1 MKINKKLITSAAM
14 VAFAGSALAAPS
26 NEEIMQMM
34 QELKQEIADL
44 KQENTE
50 LKGDVEDVYTATE
63 EGMKAQVELAN
74 KTTIGGYGELHHNR
88 LEGHGGASDVDKMD
102 FHRFVLFFNHQF
114 SDRLRLVSEL
124 ELEHALVKDIGDSGT
139 ADNGP
144 GEIELEQA
152 YIEYDINDKVSAS
165 AGLFLIPVGILN
177 ETHEPDTFY
186 GVERNPV
193 EKNIIPTTW
202 WAGGVMGS
210 FQLAD
215 GLQLRVAAH
224 EPLEA
229 TSSFKPRDGRQK
241 TANAKAEDYAYTANL
256 KYTAIPGVTLGGS
269 INYQADFSQGGTL
282 AAEDGTLIE
291 GHAIIERGNFALRAL
306 YADWNFTGAG
316 PEALGRDSQV
326 GGYIEPS
333 YRVNDKFG
341 VFARY
346 SSYDN
351 EDGNSTATR
360 KTQSDV
366 GFNYYLDPQVVLK
379 ADYQSQSNDNDSEQ
393 KGFNVGMGYSF

>member
-1 MKINKKLITSAAM
+1 MKINKKLITAAAL
-14 VAFAGSALAAPS
+14 VAFAGTAAAAPS
-26 NEEIMQMM
+26 NDEIMKMM
-34 QELKQEIADL
+34 QDLKSEIADL
-44 KQENTE
+44 KQENQS
-50 LKGDVEDVYTATE
+50 LQGDIEDVAAGTE
-63 EGMKAQVELAN
+63 EAINAQVELAN

-102 FHRFVLFFNHQF
+102 FHRFVLFFNHKF

-124 ELEHALVKDIGDSGT
+124 ELEHALVKDIGDDTTSE
-139 ADNGP
+139 NGP

-165 AGLFLIPVGILN
+165 VGLFLIPVGILN

-229 TSSFKPRDGRQK
+229 TATFKPRDGRQK

-269 INYQADFSQGGTL
+269 VNYQADFSQGGTL

-291 GHAIIERGNFALRAL
+291 GHAIIEMGKFGLRAL
-306 YADWNFTGAG
+306 YADWDFTGAG
-316 PEALGRDSQV
+316 PKALGRDSQV

-333 YRVNDKFG
+333 YRINDKFG

-351 EDGNSTATR
+351 EDGNSSSTR

-366 GFNYYLDPQVVLK
+366 GFSYFLDPTVVLK
-379 ADYQSQSNDNDSEQ
+379 ADYQSQSNDSGSEQ
-393 KGFNVGMGYSF
+393 KGVNVGFGYSF

>member
-1 MKINKKLITSAAM
+1 MKIKNNLIKAAVM
-14 VAFAGSALAAPS
+14 VAIAGSASAAPS

-34 QELKQEIADL
+34 QELKSEIADL
-44 KQENTE
+44 KQENRD

-102 FHRFVLFFNHQF
+102 FHRFVLFINHQY
-114 SDRLRLVSEL
+114 SDNLRLITEL
-124 ELEHALVKDIGDSGT
+124 EIEHSLAGEGK
-139 ADNGP
+139 P
-144 GEIELEQA
+144 GEVELEQA
-152 YIEYDINDKVSAS
+152 YVEYDINDKVSAS
-165 AGLFLIPVGILN
+165 VGLFLIPVGILN

-224 EPLEA
+224 EGLEA
-229 TSSFKPRDGRQK
+229 SSTFKIRDGRQK
-241 TANAKAEDYAYTANL
+241 TANAIAEDYAYTANL
-256 KYTAIPGVTLGGS
+256 KYTAIPGVTLGGT
-269 INYQADFSQGGTL
+269 INYQADFAQQTGLAVEEATL
-282 AAEDGTLIE
+282 VE
-291 GHAIIERGNFALRAL
+291 GHAIISMGNFGLRAL
-306 YADWNFTGAG
+306 YADWNVTGAG
-316 PEALGRDSQV
+316 PEALGRDSQI

-333 YRVNDKFG
+333 YKVNDKFG
-341 VFARY
+341 VFARF

-351 EDGNSTATR
+351 EDGNSTASR

-379 ADYQSQSNDNDSEQ
+379 ADYQSQSNDSGSEQ
-393 KGFNVGMGYSF
+393 KGVNVGFGYSF

>member
-1 MKINKKLITSAAM
+1 MKINKKLITAAAL
-14 VAFAGSALAAPS
+14 VAFAGTAAAAPS
-26 NEEIMQMM
+26 NDEIMKMM
-34 QELKQEIADL
+34 QDLKSEIADL
-44 KQENTE
+44 KQENQS
-50 LKGDVEDVYTATE
+50 LMGDIEDVAAGTE
-63 EGMKAQVELAN
+63 EAINAQVELAN

-102 FHRFVLFFNHQF
+102 FHRFVLFFNHKF

-124 ELEHALVKDIGDSGT
+124 ELEHALVKDIGDAST
-139 ADNGP
+139 DDNGP
-144 GEIELEQA
+144 GEVELEQA

-165 AGLFLIPVGILN
+165 VGLFLIPVGILN

-229 TSSFKPRDGRQK
+229 TSTFKPRDGRQK

-269 INYQADFSQGGTL
+269 VNYQADFSQGGTL

-291 GHAIIERGNFALRAL
+291 GHAIIEMGKFGLRAL
-306 YADWNFTGAG
+306 YADWDFTGAG
-316 PEALGRDSQV
+316 PEALGRDSQI

-333 YRVNDKFG
+333 YRINDKFG

-351 EDGNSTATR
+351 EDGNSSSTR

-366 GFNYYLDPQVVLK
+366 GFSYFLDPTVVLK
-379 ADYQSQSNDNDSEQ
+379 ADYQSQSNDSGSEQ
-393 KGFNVGMGYSF
+393 KGVNVGFGYSF

>member
-1 MKINKKLITSAAM
+1 MKIKNNLIKAAVM
-14 VAFAGSALAAPS
+14 VAIAGSASAAPS

-34 QELKQEIADL
+34 QELKSEIADL
-44 KQENTE
+44 KQENRD

-63 EGMKAQVELAN
+63 EGLKAQVELAN

-102 FHRFVLFFNHQF
+102 FHRFVLFINHQY
-114 SDRLRLVSEL
+114 SDNLRLITEL
-124 ELEHALVKDIGDSGT
+124 EIEHSLAGEGK
-139 ADNGP
+139 P
-144 GEIELEQA
+144 GEVELEQA
-152 YIEYDINDKVSAS
+152 YVEYDINDKVSAS
-165 AGLFLIPVGILN
+165 VGLFLIPVGILN

-224 EPLEA
+224 EGLEA
-229 TSSFKPRDGRQK
+229 SSTFKIRDGRQK
-241 TANAKAEDYAYTANL
+241 TANAIAEDYAYTANL
-256 KYTAIPGVTLGGS
+256 KYTAIPGVTLGGT
-269 INYQADFSQGGTL
+269 INYQADFAQQTGLAVEEATL
-282 AAEDGTLIE
+282 VE
-291 GHAIIERGNFALRAL
+291 GHAIISMGNFGLRAL
-306 YADWNFTGAG
+306 YADWNVTGAG
-316 PEALGRDSQV
+316 PEALGRDSQI

-333 YRVNDKFG
+333 YKVNDKFG
-341 VFARY
+341 VFARF

-351 EDGNSTATR
+351 EDGNSTASR

-379 ADYQSQSNDNDSEQ
+379 ADYQSQSNDSGSEQ
-393 KGFNVGMGYSF
+393 KGVNVGFGYSF

>member
-1 MKINKKLITSAAM
+1 M
-14 VAFAGSALAAPS
+14 VAFAGSALAAPT

-63 EGMKAQVELAN
+63 EGMKAQVKLAN

-88 LEGHGGASDVDKMD
+88 LEGHGGASDTDKMD
-102 FHRFVLFFNHQF
+102 FHRFVLFINHQY
-114 SDRLRLVSEL
+114 SDNLRLITEL
-124 ELEHALVKDIGDSGT
+124 ELEHSLAGDGF
-139 ADNGP
+139 P
-144 GEIELEQA
+144 GEVELEQA
-152 YIEYDINDKVSAS
+152 YVEYDINNKVSAS
-165 AGLFLIPVGILN
+165 IGLFLIPVGILN

-224 EPLEA
+224 EPLLA
-229 TSSFKPRDGRQK
+229 TATFKPRDGRQK

-256 KYTAIPGVTLGGS
+256 RYTAIPGVTLGGS
-269 INYQADFSQGGTL
+269 VNYQADFSQGGTL

-291 GHAIIERGNFALRAL
+291 GHAIIEMGKFGLRAL
-306 YADWNFTGAG
+306 YADWDFTGAG

-333 YRVNDKFG
+333 YKVSDKFG

-351 EDGNSTATR
+351 EDGNSTASR
-360 KTQSDV
+360 HTQSDV

-379 ADYQSQSNDNDSEQ
+379 ADYMSQSNDSGSEQ
-393 KGFNVGMGYSF
+393 KGVNVGVGYSF

>member
-1 MKINKKLITSAAM
+1 MNIKKRVLTLAVLSAISVSAM
-14 VAFAGSALAAPS
+14 AADPT
-26 NEEIMQMM
+26 NAEIMQMM
-34 QELKQEIADL
+34 QEMKEQMADL
-44 KQENTE
+44 KKENE
-50 LKGDVEDVYTATE
+50 SLKGEVEDVAGSVDAVADATDE
-63 EGMKAQVELAN
+63 AIKAQVKLSN

-88 LEGHGGASDVDKMD
+88 LEGHGGASDTDKMD
-102 FHRFVLFFNHQF
+102 FHRFVLFINHQY
-114 SDRLRLVSEL
+114 SDNLRLITEL
-124 ELEHALVKDIGDSGT
+124 ELEHSLAGDGF
-139 ADNGP
+139 P
-144 GEIELEQA
+144 GEVELEQA
-152 YIEYDINDKVSAS
+152 YIEYDINNKVSAS
-165 AGLFLIPVGILN
+165 VGLFLIPVGILN

-306 YADWNFTGAG
+306 YADSNITGAG

>member
-1 MKINKKLITSAAM
+1 MKIKNNLIKAAVM
-14 VAFAGSALAAPS
+14 VAIAGSASAAPS
-26 NEEIMQMM
+26 NDEIMQMM
-34 QELKQEIADL
+34 QELKSEIADL
-44 KQENTE
+44 KQENRD

-102 FHRFVLFFNHQF
+102 FHRFVLFINHQY
-114 SDRLRLVSEL
+114 SDNLRLITEL
-124 ELEHALVKDIGDSGT
+124 ELEHSLAGEGF
-139 ADNGP
+139 P
-144 GEIELEQA
+144 GEVELEQA

-165 AGLFLIPVGILN
+165 VGLFLIPIGILN

-256 KYTAIPGVTLGGS
+256 KYTAIPGVTLGGTV
-269 INYQADFSQGGTL
+269 NYQADFAQQTGL
-282 AAEDGTLIE
+282 AVEEGILVE
-291 GHAIIERGNFALRAL
+291 GHAIIEMGKFGLRAL
-306 YADWNFTGAG
+306 YADWKFTGAG
-316 PEALGRDSQV
+316 PEANGRDSQV

-379 ADYQSQSNDNDSEQ
+379 ADYQSQSNDSGSEQ

>member
-1 MKINKKLITSAAM
+1 MKIKNNLIKAAVM
-14 VAFAGSALAAPS
+14 VAIAGSASAAPS
-26 NEEIMQMM
+26 NDEIMQMM
-34 QELKQEIADL
+34 QELKSEIADL
-44 KQENTE
+44 KQENRD

-63 EGMKAQVELAN
+63 EGLKAQVELAN

-88 LEGHGGASDVDKMD
+88 LEGHGGASDTDKMD
-102 FHRFVLFFNHQF
+102 FHRFVLFINHQY
-114 SDRLRLVSEL
+114 SDKLRLITEL
-124 ELEHALVKDIGDSGT
+124 ELEHSLAGEGF
-139 ADNGP
+139 P
-144 GEIELEQA
+144 GEVELEQA
-152 YIEYDINDKVSAS
+152 YVEYDINDKVSAS
-165 AGLFLIPVGILN
+165 VGLFLIPVGILN

-215 GLQLRVAAH
+215 GLQLRLAAH
-224 EPLEA
+224 EGLEA

-241 TANAKAEDYAYTANL
+241 TANAVAEDYAYTANI
-256 KYTAIPGVTLGGS
+256 KYTAIPGVTLGGTV
-269 INYQADFSQGGTL
+269 NYQADFAQQTGLAVEEATL
-282 AAEDGTLIE
+282 VE
-291 GHAIIERGNFALRAL
+291 GHAIIEMGGFGLRAL
-306 YADWNFTGAG
+306 YAEWNVTGAG
-316 PEALGRDSQV
+316 PEANGRDSQV

-333 YRVNDKFG
+333 YRVNDSFG

-351 EDGNSTATR
+351 EDGNSTGSR

-379 ADYQSQSNDNDSEQ
+379 ADYMSQSNDSGSEQ
-393 KGFNVGMGYSF
+393 KGINVGMGYSF

>member
-124 ELEHALVKDIGDSGT
+124 ELEHALVKDIGDASHE
-139 ADNGP
+139 DNGP

-269 INYQADFSQGGTL
+269 INY
-282 AAEDGTLIE
+282 
-291 GHAIIERGNFALRAL
+291 
-306 YADWNFTGAG
+306 
-316 PEALGRDSQV
+316 
-326 GGYIEPS
+326 PS
-333 YRVNDKFG
+333 
-341 VFARY
+341 
-346 SSYDN
+346 
-351 EDGNSTATR
+351 
-360 KTQSDV
+360 
-366 GFNYYLDPQVVLK
+366 
-379 ADYQSQSNDNDSEQ
+379 
-393 KGFNVGMGYSF
+393 

>member
-1 MKINKKLITSAAM
+1 MKIKNNLIKAAVM
-14 VAFAGSALAAPS
+14 VAIAGSASAAPS
-26 NEEIMQMM
+26 NDEIMQMM
-34 QELKQEIADL
+34 QELKSEIADL
-44 KQENTE
+44 KQENRD

-63 EGMKAQVELAN
+63 EGLKAQVELAN

-102 FHRFVLFFNHQF
+102 FHRFVLFINHQY
-114 SDRLRLVSEL
+114 SDNLRLITEL
-124 ELEHALVKDIGDSGT
+124 ELEHSLAGEGF
-139 ADNGP
+139 P
-144 GEIELEQA
+144 GEVELEQA

-165 AGLFLIPVGILN
+165 VGLFLIPIGILN

-224 EPLEA
+224 EGLEA

-241 TANAKAEDYAYTANL
+241 TANAVAEDYAYTANL
-256 KYTAIPGVTLGGS
+256 RYTAIPGVTLGGTV
-269 INYQADFSQGGTL
+269 NYQADFAQQTGL
-282 AAEDGTLIE
+282 AVEEGVLVE
-291 GHAIIERGNFALRAL
+291 GHAIIAMGNFGLRAL
-306 YADWNFTGAG
+306 YADWKFTGAG
-316 PEALGRDSQV
+316 PEANGRDSQV

-351 EDGNSTATR
+351 EDGNSTASR

-379 ADYQSQSNDNDSEQ
+379 ADYQSQSNDSGSEQ
-393 KGFNVGMGYSF
+393 KGINVGMGYSF

>member
-1 MKINKKLITSAAM
+1 MKINRKLITAAAL
-14 VAFAGSALAAPS
+14 VAFAGAATAAPS
-26 NEEIMQMM
+26 NDEIMQMM
-34 QELKQEIADL
+34 LDLKKEIADL
-44 KQENTE
+44 KKENTE
-50 LKGDVEDVYTATE
+50 LKGDVEDVYVATE
-63 EGMKAQVELAN
+63 EAVKAQVKLTN
-74 KTTIGGYGELHHNR
+74 KYSWGGYGELHHNR
-88 LEGHGGASDVDKMD
+88 LEDQIGSSDVDKMD
-102 FHRFVLFFNHQF
+102 FHRFVLFYNYEY
-114 SDRLRLVSEL
+114 SDKLRFVSEL
-124 ELEHALVKDIGDSGT
+124 ELEHSLAGEGK
-139 ADNGP
+139 P
-144 GEIELEQA
+144 GEVELEQA
-152 YIEYDINDKVSAS
+152 YVEYDVTDKSS
-165 AGLFLIPVGILN
+165 ITAGLFLIPVGLLN
-177 ETHEPDTFY
+177 ETHEPDSFY

-333 YRVNDKFG
+333 YKVNDKFG

-379 ADYQSQSNDNDSEQ
+379 ADYQSQSNDSGSEQ

>member
-44 KQENTE
+44 KQENTD

-63 EGMKAQVELAN
+63 EGMKAQVKLAN

-88 LEGHGGASDVDKMD
+88 LEGHGGASDTDKMD
-102 FHRFVLFFNHQF
+102 FHRFVLFINHQY
-114 SDRLRLVSEL
+114 SDNLRLITEL
-124 ELEHALVKDIGDSGT
+124 ELEHSLAGDGF
-139 ADNGP
+139 P
-144 GEIELEQA
+144 GEVELEQA
-152 YIEYDINDKVSAS
+152 YIEYDVNDKVSAS
-165 AGLFLIPVGILN
+165 IGLFLIPVGILN

-379 ADYQSQSNDNDSEQ
+379 ADYQSQTNDSGSEQ

>member
-1 MKINKKLITSAAM
+1 MKIKNNLIKAAAM
-14 VAFAGSALAAPS
+14 VAIAGPASAAPS
-26 NEEIMQMM
+26 NDEIMQMM
-34 QELKQEIADL
+34 QELKSEIADL
-44 KQENTE
+44 KQENSD

-102 FHRFVLFFNHQF
+102 FHRFVLFINHQY
-114 SDRLRLVSEL
+114 SDNLRLITEL
-124 ELEHALVKDIGDSGT
+124 ELERSLAGEGF
-139 ADNGP
+139 P
-144 GEIELEQA
+144 GEVELEQA

-165 AGLFLIPVGILN
+165 VGLFLIPIGILN

-224 EPLEA
+224 EGLEA

-241 TANAKAEDYAYTANL
+241 TANAVAEDYAYTANL
-256 KYTAIPGVTLGGS
+256 RYTAIPGVTLGGTV
-269 INYQADFSQGGTL
+269 NYQADFAQQTGL
-282 AAEDGTLIE
+282 AVEEGILVE
-291 GHAIIERGNFALRAL
+291 GHAIIEMGKFGLRAL
-306 YADWNFTGAG
+306 YADWKFTGAG
-316 PEALGRDSQV
+316 PEANGRDSQV

-351 EDGNSTATR
+351 EDGNSTASR

-379 ADYQSQSNDNDSEQ
+379 ADYQSQSNDSGSEQ
-393 KGFNVGMGYSF
+393 KGINVGMGYSF

>member
-63 EGMKAQVELAN
+63 EGMKAQVKLAN

-88 LEGHGGASDVDKMD
+88 LEGHGGASDTDKMD
-102 FHRFVLFFNHQF
+102 FHRFVLFINHQY
-114 SDRLRLVSEL
+114 SDNLRLITEL
-124 ELEHALVKDIGDSGT
+124 ELEHSLAGESF
-139 ADNGP
+139 P
-144 GEIELEQA
+144 GEVELEQA
-152 YIEYDINDKVSAS
+152 YVEYDFNNKVSAS
-165 AGLFLIPVGILN
+165 IGLFLIPVGILN

-224 EPLEA
+224 EPLLA
-229 TSSFKPRDGRQK
+229 TATFKPRDGRQK

-256 KYTAIPGVTLGGS
+256 RYTAIPGVTLGGS
-269 INYQADFSQGGTL
+269 VNYQADFSQGGTL

-291 GHAIIERGNFALRAL
+291 GHAIIEMGKFGLRAL
-306 YADWNFTGAG
+306 YADWDFTGAG

-333 YRVNDKFG
+333 YKVSDKFG

-351 EDGNSTATR
+351 EDGNSTASR
-360 KTQSDV
+360 HTQSDV

>member
-63 EGMKAQVELAN
+63 EGMKAQVKLAN

-88 LEGHGGASDVDKMD
+88 LEGHGGASDTDKMD
-102 FHRFVLFFNHQF
+102 FHRFVLFINHQY
-114 SDRLRLVSEL
+114 SDNLRLITEL
-124 ELEHALVKDIGDSGT
+124 ELEHSLAGDGF
-139 ADNGP
+139 P
-144 GEIELEQA
+144 GEVELEQA
-152 YIEYDINDKVSAS
+152 YVEYDINNKVSAS
-165 AGLFLIPVGILN
+165 IGLFLIPVGILN

-224 EPLEA
+224 EPLLA
-229 TSSFKPRDGRQK
+229 TATFKPRDGRQK

-256 KYTAIPGVTLGGS
+256 RYTAIPGVTLGGS
-269 INYQADFSQGGTL
+269 VNYQADFSQGGTL

-291 GHAIIERGNFALRAL
+291 GHAIIEMGKFGLRAL
-306 YADWNFTGAG
+306 YADWDFTGAG

-333 YRVNDKFG
+333 YKVSDKFG

-351 EDGNSTATR
+351 EDGNSTASR
-360 KTQSDV
+360 HTQSDV

-379 ADYQSQSNDNDSEQ
+379 ADYMNQSNDDGSEQ
-393 KGFNVGMGYSF
+393 KGVNVGFGYSF

>member
-1 MKINKKLITSAAM
+1 MKINKKLITAAAL
-14 VAFAGSALAAPS
+14 VAFAGTAAAAPS
-26 NEEIMQMM
+26 NDEIMKMM
-34 QELKQEIADL
+34 QDLKSEIADL
-44 KQENTE
+44 KQENQS
-50 LKGDVEDVYTATE
+50 LQGDIEDVAAGTE
-63 EGMKAQVELAN
+63 EAINAQVELAN

-102 FHRFVLFFNHQF
+102 FHRFVLFFNHKF

-124 ELEHALVKDIGDSGT
+124 ELEHALVKDIGDAT
-139 ADNGP
+139 HEENGP
-144 GEIELEQA
+144 GEVELEQA

-165 AGLFLIPVGILN
+165 VGLFLIPVGILN

-269 INYQADFSQGGTL
+269 VNYQADFSQGGTL

-291 GHAIIERGNFALRAL
+291 GHAIIEMGKFGLRAL
-306 YADWNFTGAG
+306 YADWDFTGAG
-316 PEALGRDSQV
+316 PKALGRDSQV

-333 YRVNDKFG
+333 YRINDKFG

-351 EDGNSTATR
+351 EDGNSSSTR

-366 GFNYYLDPQVVLK
+366 GFSYFLDPTVVLK
-379 ADYQSQSNDNDSEQ
+379 ADYQSQSNDSGSEQ
-393 KGFNVGMGYSF
+393 KGVNVGFGYSF

>member
-1 MKINKKLITSAAM
+1 MKIKNNLIKAAVM
-14 VAFAGSALAAPS
+14 VAIAGSASAAPS

-34 QELKQEIADL
+34 QELKSEIADL
-44 KQENTE
+44 KQENRD

-63 EGMKAQVELAN
+63 EGLKAQVELAN

-102 FHRFVLFFNHQF
+102 FHRFVLFFNHQY
-114 SDRLRLVSEL
+114 SDKLRLITEL
-124 ELEHALVKDIGDSGT
+124 ELEHSLAGDGK
-139 ADNGP
+139 P
-144 GEIELEQA
+144 GEVELEQA
-152 YIEYDINDKVSAS
+152 YVEYDINDKVSAS
-165 AGLFLIPVGILN
+165 VGLFLIPVGILN

-224 EPLEA
+224 EGLEA
-229 TSSFKPRDGRQK
+229 STSFKIRDGRQK
-241 TANAKAEDYAYTANL
+241 TANAIAEDYAYTANL
-256 KYTAIPGVTLGGS
+256 KYTAIPGVTLGGTV
-269 INYQADFSQGGTL
+269 NYQADFAQQTGLAVEEATL
-282 AAEDGTLIE
+282 VE
-291 GHAIIERGNFALRAL
+291 GHAIISMGNFGLRAL
-306 YADWNFTGAG
+306 YADWNVTGAG
-316 PEALGRDSQV
+316 PEALGRDSQI

-333 YRVNDKFG
+333 YKVNDKFG
-341 VFARY
+341 VFARF

-351 EDGNSTATR
+351 EDGNSTASR

-379 ADYQSQSNDNDSEQ
+379 ADYQSQSNDSGSEQ
-393 KGFNVGMGYSF
+393 KGVNVGFGYSF

>member
-1 MKINKKLITSAAM
+1 MKIKNNLIKAAVM
-14 VAFAGSALAAPS
+14 VAIAGSASAAPS
-26 NEEIMQMM
+26 NDEIMQMM
-34 QELKQEIADL
+34 QELKSEIADL
-44 KQENTE
+44 KQENRD

-63 EGMKAQVELAN
+63 EGLKAQVELAN

-88 LEGHGGASDVDKMD
+88 LEGHGGASDTDKMD
-102 FHRFVLFFNHQF
+102 FHRFVLFINHQY
-114 SDRLRLVSEL
+114 SDNLRLITEL
-124 ELEHALVKDIGDSGT
+124 EIEHSLAGEGK
-139 ADNGP
+139 P
-144 GEIELEQA
+144 GEVELEQA
-152 YIEYDINDKVSAS
+152 YVEYDINDKVSAS
-165 AGLFLIPVGILN
+165 VGLFLIPVGILN

-224 EPLEA
+224 EGLEA
-229 TSSFKPRDGRQK
+229 TSSFKIRDGRQK
-241 TANAKAEDYAYTANL
+241 TANAIAEDYAYTANI
-256 KYTAIPGVTLGGS
+256 KYTAIPGVTLGGTV
-269 INYQADFSQGGTL
+269 NYQADFAQQTGLAVEEATL
-282 AAEDGTLIE
+282 VE
-291 GHAIIERGNFALRAL
+291 GHAIIEMGNFGLRAL
-306 YADWNFTGAG
+306 YADWSVTGAG
-316 PEALGRDSQV
+316 PEANGRDSQI

-333 YRVNDKFG
+333 YKISDKFG

-351 EDGNSTATR
+351 EDGNSTASR

-379 ADYQSQSNDNDSEQ
+379 ADYMSQSNDSGSEQ
-393 KGFNVGMGYSF
+393 KGVNVGFGYSF

>member
-1 MKINKKLITSAAM
+1 MKINKKLITAAAL
-14 VAFAGSALAAPS
+14 VAFAGTAAAAPS
-26 NEEIMQMM
+26 NDEIMKMM
-34 QELKQEIADL
+34 QDLKSEIADL
-44 KQENTE
+44 KQENQS
-50 LKGDVEDVYTATE
+50 LMGDIEDVAAGTE
-63 EGMKAQVELAN
+63 EAINAQVELAN

-102 FHRFVLFFNHQF
+102 FHRFVLFFNHKF
-114 SDRLRLVSEL
+114 SDKLRLVSEL
-124 ELEHALVKDIGDSGT
+124 ELEHALVKDIGDASHEE
-139 ADNGP
+139 NGP
-144 GEIELEQA
+144 GEVELEQA

-165 AGLFLIPVGILN
+165 VGLFLIPVGILN

-229 TSSFKPRDGRQK
+229 TSTFKPRDGRQK

-269 INYQADFSQGGTL
+269 VNYQADYSQGGTL

-291 GHAIIERGNFALRAL
+291 GHAIIEMGKFGLRAL

-316 PEALGRDSQV
+316 PEALGRDSQI

-366 GFNYYLDPQVVLK
+366 GFSYFLDPTVVLK
-379 ADYQSQSNDNDSEQ
+379 ADYQSQSNDSGSEQ
-393 KGFNVGMGYSF
+393 KGINVGFGYSF

>member
-1 MKINKKLITSAAM
+1 MKINRKLITAAAL
-14 VAFAGSALAAPS
+14 VAFAGAATAAPS
-26 NEEIMQMM
+26 NDEIMQMM
-34 QELKQEIADL
+34 LDLKKEIADL
-44 KQENTE
+44 KKENTE
-50 LKGDVEDVYTATE
+50 LKGDVEDVYVATE
-63 EGMKAQVELAN
+63 EAVKAQVKLTN
-74 KTTIGGYGELHHNR
+74 KYSWGGYGELHHNR
-88 LEGHGGASDVDKMD
+88 LEDQIGSSDVDKMD
-102 FHRFVLFFNHQF
+102 FHRFVLFYNYEY
-114 SDRLRLVSEL
+114 SDKLRFVSEL
-124 ELEHALVKDIGDSGT
+124 ELEHSLAGEGK
-139 ADNGP
+139 P
-144 GEIELEQA
+144 GEVELEQA
-152 YIEYDINDKVSAS
+152 YVEYDVTDKSS
-165 AGLFLIPVGILN
+165 ITAGLFLIPVGLLN
-177 ETHEPDTFY
+177 ETHEPDSFY

-291 GHAIIERGNFALRAL
+291 GHAIIEKGNFALRAL
-306 YADWNFTGAG
+306 YADWHFTGAG

-333 YRVNDKFG
+333 YKVNDKFG
-341 VFARY
+341 VFARF

-379 ADYQSQSNDNDSEQ
+379 ADYQSQSNDSGKEQ

>member
-1 MKINKKLITSAAM
+1 MKINKKLITAAAL
-14 VAFAGSALAAPS
+14 VAFAGTAAAAPS
-26 NEEIMQMM
+26 NDEIMKMM
-34 QELKQEIADL
+34 QDLKSEIADL
-44 KQENTE
+44 KQENQS
-50 LKGDVEDVYTATE
+50 LMGDIEDVAAGTE
-63 EGMKAQVELAN
+63 EAINAQVELAN

-102 FHRFVLFFNHQF
+102 FHRFVLFINHQY
-114 SDRLRLVSEL
+114 SDNLRLITEL
-124 ELEHALVKDIGDSGT
+124 ELEHSLAGDGK
-139 ADNGP
+139 P
-144 GEIELEQA
+144 GEVELEQA

-165 AGLFLIPVGILN
+165 VGLFLIPVGILN

-269 INYQADFSQGGTL
+269 VNYQADFSQGGTL

-291 GHAIIERGNFALRAL
+291 GHAIIEMGKFGLRAL

-316 PEALGRDSQV
+316 PEANGRDSQV

-366 GFNYYLDPQVVLK
+366 GFSYFLDPTVVLK
-379 ADYQSQSNDNDSEQ
+379 ADYQSQSNDSGSEQ
-393 KGFNVGMGYSF
+393 KGVNVGFGYSF

>member
-1 MKINKKLITSAAM
+1 MKIKNNLIKAAVM
-14 VAFAGSALAAPS
+14 VAIAGSASAAPS
-26 NEEIMQMM
+26 NDEIMQMM
-34 QELKQEIADL
+34 QELKSEIADL
-44 KQENTE
+44 KQENRD

-63 EGMKAQVELAN
+63 EGLKAQVELAN

-88 LEGHGGASDVDKMD
+88 LEGHGGASDTDKMD
-102 FHRFVLFFNHQF
+102 FHRFVLFINHQY
-114 SDRLRLVSEL
+114 SDNLRLITEL
-124 ELEHALVKDIGDSGT
+124 EIEHSLAGEGK
-139 ADNGP
+139 P
-144 GEIELEQA
+144 GEVELEQA
-152 YIEYDINDKVSAS
+152 YVEYDINDKVSAS
-165 AGLFLIPVGILN
+165 VGLFLIPVGILN

-224 EPLEA
+224 EGLEA
-229 TSSFKPRDGRQK
+229 TSSFKIRDGRQK
-241 TANAKAEDYAYTANL
+241 TANAIAEDYAYTANI
-256 KYTAIPGVTLGGS
+256 KYTAIPGVTLGGTV
-269 INYQADFSQGGTL
+269 NYQADFAQQTGLAVEEATL
-282 AAEDGTLIE
+282 VE
-291 GHAIIERGNFALRAL
+291 GHAIIEMGNFGLRAL
-306 YADWNFTGAG
+306 YADWSVTGAG
-316 PEALGRDSQV
+316 PEANGRDSQI

-333 YRVNDKFG
+333 YKISDKFG

-351 EDGNSTATR
+351 EDGNSTASR

-379 ADYQSQSNDNDSEQ
+379 ADYMSQSNDSGSEQ
-393 KGFNVGMGYSF
+393 KGINVGMGYSF

>member
-1 MKINKKLITSAAM
+1 MKINKKLITAAAL
-14 VAFAGSALAAPS
+14 VAFAGTAAAAPS
-26 NEEIMQMM
+26 NDEIMKMM
-34 QELKQEIADL
+34 QDLKSEIADL
-44 KQENTE
+44 KQENQS
-50 LKGDVEDVYTATE
+50 LMGDIEDVAAGTE
-63 EGMKAQVELAN
+63 EAINAQVELAN

-102 FHRFVLFFNHQF
+102 FHRFVLFINHQY
-114 SDRLRLVSEL
+114 SDNLRLITEL
-124 ELEHALVKDIGDSGT
+124 ELEHSLAGDGK
-139 ADNGP
+139 P
-144 GEIELEQA
+144 GEVELEQA

-165 AGLFLIPVGILN
+165 VGLFLIPVGILN

-269 INYQADFSQGGTL
+269 VNYQADFSQGGTL

-291 GHAIIERGNFALRAL
+291 GHAIIEMGKFGLRAL

-316 PEALGRDSQV
+316 PEANGRDSQV

-351 EDGNSTATR
+351 EDGNSSSTR

-366 GFNYYLDPQVVLK
+366 GFSYFLDPTVVLK
-379 ADYQSQSNDNDSEQ
+379 ADYQSQSNDSGSEQ
-393 KGFNVGMGYSF
+393 KGVNVGFGYSF

>member
-1 MKINKKLITSAAM
+1 MKINKKLITAAAL
-14 VAFAGSALAAPS
+14 VAFAGTAAAAPS
-26 NEEIMQMM
+26 NDEIMKMM
-34 QELKQEIADL
+34 QDLKSEIADL
-44 KQENTE
+44 KQENQS
-50 LKGDVEDVYTATE
+50 LMGDIEDVAAGTE
-63 EGMKAQVELAN
+63 EAINAQVELAN

-102 FHRFVLFFNHQF
+102 FHRFVLFFNHKF

-124 ELEHALVKDIGDSGT
+124 ELEHALVKDIGDAT
-139 ADNGP
+139 HEENGP
-144 GEIELEQA
+144 GEVELEQA

-165 AGLFLIPVGILN
+165 VGLFLIPVGILN

-229 TSSFKPRDGRQK
+229 TATFKPRDGRQK

-269 INYQADFSQGGTL
+269 VNYQADFSQGGTL

-291 GHAIIERGNFALRAL
+291 GHAIIEMGKFGLRAL
-306 YADWNFTGAG
+306 YADWDFTGAG

-333 YRVNDKFG
+333 YRINDKFG

-351 EDGNSTATR
+351 EDGNSSSTR

-366 GFNYYLDPQVVLK
+366 GFSYFLDPTVVLK
-379 ADYQSQSNDNDSEQ
+379 ADYQSQSNDSGSEQ
-393 KGFNVGMGYSF
+393 KGINVGFGYSF

>member
-1 MKINKKLITSAAM
+1 MKINKKLITAAAL
-14 VAFAGSALAAPS
+14 VAFAGTAAAAPS
-26 NEEIMQMM
+26 NDEIMKMM
-34 QELKQEIADL
+34 QDLKSEIADL
-44 KQENTE
+44 KQENQS
-50 LKGDVEDVYTATE
+50 LQGDIEDVAAGTE
-63 EGMKAQVELAN
+63 EAINAQVELAN

-102 FHRFVLFFNHQF
+102 FHRFVLFFNHKF

-124 ELEHALVKDIGDSGT
+124 ELEHALVKDIGDAT
-139 ADNGP
+139 HEENGP
-144 GEIELEQA
+144 GEVELEQA

-165 AGLFLIPVGILN
+165 VGLFLIPVGILN

-229 TSSFKPRDGRQK
+229 TATFKSRDARQK

-269 INYQADFSQGGTL
+269 VNYQADFSQGGTL

-291 GHAIIERGNFALRAL
+291 GHAIIEMGKFGLRAL
-306 YADWNFTGAG
+306 YADWNVTGAG
-316 PEALGRDSQV
+316 PEALGRDSQI

-366 GFNYYLDPQVVLK
+366 GFSYYLDPTVVLK
-379 ADYQSQSNDNDSEQ
+379 ADYQSQSNDSGSEQ
-393 KGFNVGMGYSF
+393 KGVNVGFGYSF

>member
-1 MKINKKLITSAAM
+1 MKIKNNLIKAAVM
-14 VAFAGSALAAPS
+14 VAIAGSASAAPS
-26 NEEIMQMM
+26 NDEIMQMM
-34 QELKQEIADL
+34 QELKSEIADL
-44 KQENTE
+44 KQENRD

-102 FHRFVLFFNHQF
+102 FHRFVLFINHQY
-114 SDRLRLVSEL
+114 SDNLRLITEL
-124 ELEHALVKDIGDSGT
+124 EIEHSLAGDGK
-139 ADNGP
+139 P
-144 GEIELEQA
+144 GEVELEQA
-152 YIEYDINDKVSAS
+152 YVEYDINDKVSAS
-165 AGLFLIPVGILN
+165 VGLFLIPVGILN

-215 GLQLRVAAH
+215 GLQLKVAAH

-241 TANAKAEDYAYTANL
+241 TANAIAEDYAYTANL
-256 KYTAIPGVTLGGS
+256 KYTAIPGVTLGGTV
-269 INYQADFSQGGTL
+269 NYQADFAQNTGL
-282 AAEDGTLIE
+282 AVEEGVLVE
-291 GHAIIERGNFALRAL
+291 GHAIIQMGKFGLRAL
-306 YADWNFTGAG
+306 YADWSFTGAG
-316 PEALGRDSQV
+316 PEANGRDSQI

-333 YRVNDKFG
+333 YKFNDKFG

-351 EDGNSTATR
+351 EDGNSTASR

-379 ADYQSQSNDNDSEQ
+379 ADYQSQSNDSGSEQ
-393 KGFNVGMGYSF
+393 KGVNVGFGYSF

>member
-1 MKINKKLITSAAM
+1 MKIKNNLIKAAVM
-14 VAFAGSALAAPS
+14 VAIAGSASAAPT
-26 NEEIMQMM
+26 NDEIMQMM
-34 QELKQEIADL
+34 QELKSEIADL
-44 KQENTE
+44 KQENRD

-102 FHRFVLFFNHQF
+102 FHRFVLFINHQY
-114 SDRLRLVSEL
+114 SDNLRLITEL
-124 ELEHALVKDIGDSGT
+124 ELEHSLAGEGF
-139 ADNGP
+139 P
-144 GEIELEQA
+144 GEVELEQA

-165 AGLFLIPVGILN
+165 VGLFLIPIGILN

-224 EPLEA
+224 EGLEA

-241 TANAKAEDYAYTANL
+241 TANAVAEDYAYTANL
-256 KYTAIPGVTLGGS
+256 RYTAIPGVTLGGTV
-269 INYQADFSQGGTL
+269 NYQADFAQQTGL
-282 AAEDGTLIE
+282 AVEEGILVE
-291 GHAIIERGNFALRAL
+291 GHAIIEMGKFGLRAL
-306 YADWNFTGAG
+306 YADWKFTGAG
-316 PEALGRDSQV
+316 PEANGRDSQV

-351 EDGNSTATR
+351 EDGNSTASR

-379 ADYQSQSNDNDSEQ
+379 ADYQSQSNDSGSEQ
-393 KGFNVGMGYSF
+393 KGINVGMGYSF

>member
-1 MKINKKLITSAAM
+1 MKIKNNLIKAAVM
-14 VAFAGSALAAPS
+14 VAIAGSASAAPT
-26 NEEIMQMM
+26 NDEIMQMM
-34 QELKQEIADL
+34 QELKSEIADL
-44 KQENTE
+44 KQENRD

-63 EGMKAQVELAN
+63 EGMKAQGELAN

-88 LEGHGGASDVDKMD
+88 LEGHGGASDTDKMD
-102 FHRFVLFFNHQF
+102 FHRFVLFFNHQY
-114 SDRLRLVSEL
+114 SDKLRLITEL
-124 ELEHALVKDIGDSGT
+124 ELEHSLAGDGK
-139 ADNGP
+139 P
-144 GEIELEQA
+144 GEVELEQA
-152 YIEYDINDKVSAS
+152 YVEYDINDKVSAS
-165 AGLFLIPVGILN
+165 VGLFLIPVGILN

-351 EDGNSTATR
+351 EDGNSTASR

-379 ADYQSQSNDNDSEQ
+379 ADYQSQSNDSGSEQ
-393 KGFNVGMGYSF
+393 KGISVGMGYSF